1 TRERIIMIKR
11 CLAVVS
17 VAALTQFAIA
27 QTSQPATAD
36 ASKPDPLA
44 ILKNRP
50 DTPRDTLLSG
60 TYQNPLAGLAFRVPG
75 SCQQIKG
82 NGGDEIAR
90 FANNEKSWE
99 LIVTKASTAQPLPLH
114 GDDKKLGLLEVL
126 AARLKQSNPAIE

>member
-1 TRERIIMIKR
+1 AAFVNTIGSAGASPSRHWKVIVSPHTRERIIMIKR

-50 DTPRDTLLSG
+50 DTPGDTLLSG
-60 TYQNPLAGLAFRVPG
+60 TYQNPLAGIACRVPG

-82 NGGDEIAR
+82 NGGGEIAR
-90 FANNEKSWE
+90 FANNEESWE
-99 LIVTKASTAQPLPLH
+99 LIV
-114 GDDKKLGLLEVL
+114 
-126 AARLKQSNPAIE
+126 N